1 MIPTFVYLYDT
12 YMFMELYNVCQNGVR
27 LLVRNVAFSSFSAI
41 LWLPGEK
48 TRTDQ
53 WIPQQLVD
61 LVEYVTFELKIEPLA
76 NICGDRFVIR
86 SKWSEPVGHLDCICS
101 AIWTYAKHPCL
112 WINISGFKFVVET
125 IYYISVWCFVDCYL
139 SFCPFSF
146 GHCTVCPSSIYGF
159 CFASFG
165 IFFDFFFTI
174 DRFVFWKYH

>member
-1 MIPTFVYLYDT
+1 MFVKMGFGYWCAMSLSAFFSYIVTTRGENSYWPVNPTAIGRFVESDIWV
-12 YMFMELYNVCQNGVR
+12 EN
-27 LLVRNVAFSSFSAI
+27 
-41 LWLPGEK
+41 
-48 TRTDQ
+48 RT
-53 WIPQQLVD
+53 L
-61 LVEYVTFELKIEPLA
+61 T
-76 NICGDRFVIR
+76 NISGDRLVIR

-101 AIWTYAKHPCL
+101 AIWSYAKHPCL